1 MSEKASPKYKTSE
14 EIKNYYTIKAKYQ
27 KKYKNAVKKI
37 RESNLAISEKKKKM
51 ESLKMKCINTNCSN
65 NKGTKF
71 ETKKQHL
78 LASCGDIDAPCNLD
92 IDIDR
97 GVFVYLPDVLKSVNI
112 DLNSAKTEI
121 IKLKLEI
128 LFGFSTE
135 EEIAEPFEKLKEKYS
150 QLETVVS
157 NLNSIMI
164 ENNMVEIG
172 NAETGDVETIS
183 KDIFIENEKVKL
195 ENLVNKFRLLIREAQ
210 QETSVSSVQYFTDAV
225 QQYIDKI
232 IPLLENIQKNKYKEQ
247 TIIENEG
254 IFSLVQIKT
263 KLNQKEIELEP
274 QKVIT
279 NKK

>member
-1 MSEKASPKYKTSE
+1 
-14 EIKNYYTIKAKYQ
+14 
-27 KKYKNAVKKI
+27 
-37 RESNLAISEKKKKM
+37 
-51 ESLKMKCINTNCSN
+51 
-65 NKGTKF
+65 
-71 ETKKQHL
+71 
-78 LASCGDIDAPCNLD
+78 
-92 IDIDR
+92 
-97 GVFVYLPDVLKSVNI
+97 
-112 DLNSAKTEI
+112 
-121 IKLKLEI
+121 
-128 LFGFSTE
+128 
-135 EEIAEPFEKLKEKYS
+135 
-150 QLETVVS
+150 
-157 NLNSIMI
+157 
-164 ENNMVEIG
+164 MVEIG